1 VTALRDQR
9 GLINKSL
16 LLIIVFLLVVGAV
29 IVDGSSILFRYMR
42 LTDVADEASLDAAAA
57 YKSSKSERT
66 AKEAAQATI
75 ASQDSQAQITALD
88 VDPRTGEV
96 TLTLMDTA
104 STLVVKR
111 IGFLEHYAVLTHTST
126 SGPPSA

>member
-1 VTALRDQR
+1 VTALSDQR

-16 LLIIVFLLVVGAV
+16 LLIIVFLLAVGVV
-29 IVDGSSILFRYMR
+29 IVDGSSILFRSMQ
-42 LTDVADEASLDAAAA
+42 LTDVADKAALDAAAA
-57 YKSSKSERT
+57 YDSSKSERA

-75 ASQDSQAQITALD
+75 ASQDSQAQITAFD
-88 VDPRTGEV
+88 VDPRTGAA

-111 IGFLEHYAVLTHTST
+111 IGFLQHYSLLTHTST